1 MLLKWLLKWSLIGNL
16 ALNLLRALIVIVS
29 VVSFPSACTTLG
41 SQPSLISAR
50 DQAVMKME
58 YCKLGQFLKSEKKT
72 LHSSLRAV
80 DADEIKILNWN
91 LFKGKKS
98 DWKSDLVD
106 FSKDAD
112 LILIQEAIISDE
124 LFDSLHQ
131 SMSWDVTHGF
141 SNENVKTGVLTASN
155 VASVSRCG
163 FRHKEPLIRTPKTAL
178 VTEYPILDREKNL
191 LVGNVHAIN
200 FTWGLTEFRNQLVGV
215 LSLLAEH
222 DGPIILAGD
231 FNTWRDKR
239 VRILFELVD
248 ELGLSEVL
256 LEEDHRT
263 QAFGQS
269 LDFIFY
275 KGLVCNKAG
284 VFQVSS
290 SDHNPIHAVFEYRE

>member
-1 MLLKWLLKWSLIGNL
+1 MTRNWFY
-16 ALNLLRALIVIVS
+16 ALWMGGIVS
-29 VVSFPSACTTLG
+29 LQSACAVQG
-41 SQPSLISAR
+41 FHSQVFSAPVPGGT
-50 DQAVMKME
+50 AVVAD
-58 YCKLGQFLKSEKKT
+58 CAPGQFIEGERVILQ
-72 LHSSLRAV
+72 SSPQAV
-80 DADEIKILNWN
+80 DASEIKILNWN

-106 FSKDAD
+106 FSRDAD
-112 LILIQEAIISDE
+112 LILIQEAVISNE

-141 SNENVKTGVLTASN
+141 STESVTTGVLTASH

-163 FRHKEPLIRTPKTAL
+163 LRHKEPLIRTPKTAL
-178 VTEYPILDREKNL
+178 VTEYPLQGVDKNL
-191 LVGNVHAIN
+191 LVGNIHAIN
-200 FTWGLTEFRNQLVGV
+200 FTWGLTEFRNQLIGV
-215 LSLLAEH
+215 LSLLAQH

-275 KGLVCNKAG
+275 KGLVCNSAG

-290 SDHNPIHAVFEYRE
+290 SDHNPIHAVFEYQQ

>member
-1 MLLKWLLKWSLIGNL
+1 MCIVWLL
-16 ALNLLRALIVIVS
+16 
-29 VVSFPSACTTLG
+29 SACTGGGTFPTVA
-41 SQPSLISAR
+41 SASLSHPTMPAA
-50 DQAVMKME
+50 DCE
-58 YCKLGQFLKSEKKT
+58 LGQFPESEIIT
-72 LHSSLRAV
+72 LLRGSQAV

-91 LFKGKKS
+91 LYKGKRS
-98 DWKSDLVD
+98 DWKADLVD
-106 FSKDAD
+106 FSKEAD
-112 LILIQEAIISDE
+112 FVLIQEAVISDE
-124 LFDSLHQ
+124 LFDSFHQ
-131 SMSWDVTHGF
+131 SMTWDVTHGF
-141 SNENVKTGVLTASN
+141 STDRVITGVLTASN
-155 VASVSRCG
+155 VASVRRCG

-178 VTEYPILDREKNL
+178 VTEYPLLDREKNL
-191 LVGNVHAIN
+191 LVGNIHAIN

-215 LSLLAEH
+215 LSLLAAH

-239 VRILFELVD
+239 VKILFELVD

-275 KGLVCNKAG
+275 KGLICNSAG